1 MTPLKVE
8 VERMLAERCSFS
20 AIEAR
25 IEHMACTSEIKSALW
40 LFAWNHQAPA
50 ERDRTVDQILVL
62 AAHPQG

>member
-1 MTPLKVE
+1 MSPLKHE

-25 IEHMACTSEIKSALW
+25 IERMACTSEVKSALW
-40 LFAWNHQAPA
+40 LFAWNNQAPA
-50 ERDRTVDQILVL
+50 ERERAVDQILTL